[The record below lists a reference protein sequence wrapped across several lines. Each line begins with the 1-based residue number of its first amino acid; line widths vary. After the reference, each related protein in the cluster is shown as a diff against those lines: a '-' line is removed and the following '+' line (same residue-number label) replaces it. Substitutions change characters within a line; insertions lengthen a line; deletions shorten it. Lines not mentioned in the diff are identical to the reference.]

1 MAMPRQDPRL
11 NPDRLYDYESYLK
24 VRQEYPARRRG
35 RISTWVRLIP
45 PIRLQYRMGL
55 TLGLVVLV
63 ASLAAMAFFSAD
75 SARLAYAKQEL
86 NNSLGALT
94 QSQSEAA
101 GERVEIEN
109 SLFSGAAGSNAKVIY
124 PGSTRYLVL
133 TNIPQASGK
142 RIVEELYPLSRR
154 IIRLEP

>member
-1 MAMPRQDPRL
+1 MAMPQQDPRV
-11 NPDRLYDYESYLK
+11 NSDRLYDYESYLK
-24 VRQEYPARRRG
+24 IRMEYPTRRRG
-35 RISTWVRLIP
+35 RVNSWFQLVP
-45 PIRLQYRMGL
+45 PIRLQYKMGL
-55 TLGLVVLV
+55 TLGVVILI
-63 ASLAAMAFFSAD
+63 ASLAAMAFLSAD
-75 SARLAYAKQEL
+75 TARLAYAKQEL

-94 QSQSEAA
+94 QSQEEATGA
-101 GERVEIEN
+101 GVEIEN
-109 SLFSGAAGSNAKVIY
+109 ALYSGAVDNSAKVIY

>member
-1 MAMPRQDPRL
+1 MAMPQQDPRVYS
-11 NPDRLYDYESYLK
+11 DRLYDYESYLK
-24 VRQEYPARRRG
+24 IRMEYPTRRR
-35 RISTWVRLIP
+35 RRVNSWFKLLP
-45 PIRLQYRMGL
+45 PIRLQYKMGL
-55 TLGLVVLV
+55 TLGVVVLV
-63 ASLAAMAFFSAD
+63 ASLAAMAFLSAD
-75 SARLAYAKQEL
+75 TARLAYAKQEL

-94 QSQSEAA
+94 QSQEEAA
-101 GERVEIEN
+101 GEGVEIEN
-109 SLFSGAAGSNAKVIY
+109 ALYSGAVDTTAKVIY

>member
-1 MAMPRQDPRL
+1 MAMPQQDPRM
-11 NPDRLYDYESYLK
+11 NPDRLYDYESYLRI
-24 VRQEYPARRRG
+24 RQDYPTRRRN
-35 RISTWVRLIP
+35 RVRGLAKLLP
-45 PIRLQYRMGL
+45 PIRLQYRMGI
-55 TLGLVVLV
+55 TAGLVVLV
-63 ASLAAMAFFSAD
+63 ASLAAMAFMSAD

-86 NNSLGALT
+86 NDSLGALT
-94 QSQSEAA
+94 QSQSEAQ

-109 SLFSGAAGSNAKVIY
+109 SLFSGTTESSAKVIY